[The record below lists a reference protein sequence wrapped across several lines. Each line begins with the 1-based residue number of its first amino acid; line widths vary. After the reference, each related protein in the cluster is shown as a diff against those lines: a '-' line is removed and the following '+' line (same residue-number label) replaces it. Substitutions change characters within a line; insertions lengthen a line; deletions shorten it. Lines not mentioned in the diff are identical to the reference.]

1 MPLKTATSSDFPD
14 QEPRLQLR
22 LTKVNSSSES
32 TTSDVEETQSIDV
45 NETRTSDIPT
55 TCSMQINQ
63 TLSLRDT
70 HQEKQLLNSFSH
82 KTSNQSEQSNLFRDI
97 QNSPE
102 KGRQVNKTSEEAVK
116 PKRVSI
122 GGGVVKESTSPTKK
136 QDQENK
142 VPSSGK
148 ENTS

>member
-55 TCSMQINQ
+55 TCSMQIN
-63 TLSLRDT
+63 
-70 HQEKQLLNSFSH
+70 
-82 KTSNQSEQSNLFRDI
+82 
-97 QNSPE
+97 
-102 KGRQVNKTSEEAVK
+102 
-116 PKRVSI
+116 
-122 GGGVVKESTSPTKK
+122 
-136 QDQENK
+136 
-142 VPSSGK
+142 
-148 ENTS
+148 